1 MTWTPVN
8 FGEYEGDTLPQIVL
22 ENPHWFFRAIEEKK
36 FRGDLEKEAEEIRA
50 KATRVKMHGLRM
62 KKSWRVHYYEGF
74 PPSVSI
80 INLAHYSRVSEW
92 RGFMRTYFD
101 LSAFRSKRG
110 ADAILKALKENVFG
124 DEDMALT
131 KERCEEFFNLDQLF
145 DVPSKKKQG
154 FFF

>member
-22 ENPHWFFRAIEEKK
+22 DDPHWFFRAIEEKK
-36 FRGDLEKEAEEIRA
+36 FRGSLQREAEEVRA

-62 KKSWRVHYYEGF
+62 ENSWRVHYCEGF
-74 PPSVSI
+74 PLSVSV
-80 INLAHYSRVSEW
+80 INLAHHSRVSEW

-131 KERCEEFFNLDQLF
+131 KERCEEFFNLEQLF

>member
-8 FGEYEGDTLPQIVL
+8 FGAYEGDTLPQIVL
-22 ENPHWFFRAIEEKK
+22 DDPHWFCRALEEKN
-36 FRGDLEKEAEEIRA
+36 FHGDLEKEADEIRA
-50 KATRVKMHGLRM
+50 KATRVKIHGSR
-62 KKSWRVHYYEGF
+62 KIKTWRVHYYEGF
-74 PPSVSI
+74 PPSVSV
-80 INLAHYSRVSEW
+80 INLTHYGCVSEW
-92 RGFMRTYFD
+92 RGYMRTHFD

-110 ADAILKALKENVFG
+110 ADIILKALKENVFG
-124 DEDMALT
+124 DVVLT